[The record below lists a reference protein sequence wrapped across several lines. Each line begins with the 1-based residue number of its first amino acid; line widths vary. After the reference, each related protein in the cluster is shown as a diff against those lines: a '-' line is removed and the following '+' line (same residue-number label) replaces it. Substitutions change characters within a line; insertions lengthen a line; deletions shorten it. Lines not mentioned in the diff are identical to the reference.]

1 METLL
6 TSLLTATMIL
16 LAVVIVI
23 GFVCCLYLLEKE
35 KTAARLAGQ
44 ARARKRDAELMAK
57 FKASIKE
64 PNRDEQ

>member
-1 METLL
+1 METLV
-6 TSLLTATMIL
+6 TSLLIITVCVL
-16 LAVVIVI
+16 CV
-23 GFVCCLYLLEKE
+23 GFLYCLYLLEKE

>member
-1 METLL
+1 MGTILG
-6 TSLLTATMIL
+6 SLLTATMIL
-16 LAVVIVI
+16 LAVVIII

-35 KTAARLAGQ
+35 KTATRLAGQ

-64 PNRDEQ
+64 TNRDEQ